1 MTILV
6 QWVFVKAIDK
16 CNGEAYTSDMRYIKE
31 QLEADMNEQF
41 YTVAQ
46 LAKIFEVSRQTI
58 HNWLP
63 ERFPNAFEVGDGKTV
78 LVPASDVVRMK
89 KEEADKLIAKLDR
102 LGFQTAPA

>member
-1 MTILV
+1 MG
-6 QWVFVKAIDK
+6 QQKAYNVYMHI
-16 CNGEAYTSDMRYIKE
+16 IKE

-46 LAKIFEVSRQTI
+46 LAKMFEVSRQTI

-78 LVPASDVVRMK
+78 LVPASDVERLK
-89 KEEADKLIAKLDR
+89 SEEADKLIAKLHR
-102 LGFQTAPA
+102 LGFQATPA

>member
-1 MTILV
+1 MHI
-6 QWVFVKAIDK
+6 
-16 CNGEAYTSDMRYIKE
+16 IKE
-31 QLEADMNEQF
+31 QLEAEMQEQF

-46 LAKIFEVSRQTI
+46 LAKMFEVSRQTI
-58 HNWLP
+58 HNWLGA